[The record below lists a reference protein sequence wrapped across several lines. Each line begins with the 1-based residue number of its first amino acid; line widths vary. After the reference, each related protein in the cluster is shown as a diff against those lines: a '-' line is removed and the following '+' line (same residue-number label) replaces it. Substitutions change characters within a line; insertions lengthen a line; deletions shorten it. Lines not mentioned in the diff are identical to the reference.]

1 MVSIAAESITKNYRI
16 AGEIKTVV
24 ESFNQEFHPGKIYC
38 FYGESG
44 SGKSTILKMLGLL
57 SQPTSGRVL
66 FEGKEMTTDQ
76 DKSIFLQKNI
86 GWVLQSN
93 NLIDSLSVED
103 NIRVGVPYVLED
115 GKILENLK
123 KFRLENSVHKKASFL
138 SGGEAQR
145 VAFIRSIIKDPKI
158 LILDEFTSGLDEESE
173 DILMSTLKEITYNR
187 NIITLIA
194 SHSPRVKAISDYL
207 IKVDSHAS

>member
-1 MVSIAAESITKNYRI
+1 MVSIIAESITKDYRI
-16 AGEIKTVV
+16 DGKEKTVV
-24 ESFNQEFHPGKIYC
+24 SSLSQDFHPGTIYC

-66 FEGKEMTTDQ
+66 FDGKEITSDR

-86 GWVLQSN
+86 GWVLQNN

-103 NIRVGVPYVLED
+103 NIRVGMPYAPES

-123 KFRLENSVHKKASFL
+123 NLRLEDSIHKKGSFL

-145 VAFIRSIIKDPKI
+145 VAFARAVIKDPKI
-158 LILDEFTSGLDEESE
+158 LILDEFTSGLDEGTEG
-173 DILMSTLKEITYNR
+173 ILISTLKEITSNR
-187 NIITLIA
+187 NVVTLIA
-194 SHSPRVKAISDYL
+194 SHSPRIKSISDCL
-207 IKVDSHAS
+207 IKVDKNAS